1 MECGTTGLSRFLF
14 FKDRRPGSASTA
26 GGLNAHRGLIMTI
39 ETNGIAL
46 ETDDQGFLMDPE
58 AWDDRVAEKIAH
70 NEGVELGDEH
80 RKVLEFI
87 RKYFDEYRVAVD
99 ARFVI
104 KYLADELGYGK
115 RARQRLYELFPYGYM
130 QQVCKIAGMRR
141 PRAWSTG

>member
-1 MECGTTGLSRFLF
+1 M
-14 FKDRRPGSASTA
+14 A
-26 GGLNAHRGLIMTI
+26 I
-39 ETNGIAL
+39 EINGVTL

-58 AWDDRVAEKIAH
+58 AWDQEVAEKIAQ

-87 RKYFDEYRVAVD
+87 RHYFNEHRVAVD

-104 KYLADELGYGK
+104 KYLADELRYGK